1 MLAHELDDGDFA
13 DKGIRSIAQMAV
25 ISALVSLSKTESH
38 IISELL
44 TRYTLTTEMSKSNPL
59 FYPRVLTRFEKAS
72 RDGEN
77 MAPAWR

>member
-38 IISELL
+38 NMRELMARYIITME
-44 TRYTLTTEMSKSNPL
+44 Y
-59 FYPRVLTRFEKAS
+59 VQV
-72 RDGEN
+72 
-77 MAPAWR
+77 